1 MSLSAIKKAKGEP
14 SDLLWIAPSDGFW
27 GQSMRTSACFSELV
41 DRSASKGKKPT
52 KLCNPKL
59 YLPVQ
64 DASDRR
70 AIGRWKQEFS
80 YYEKEVHG
88 LIEGFLDG
96 NVEVLILP
104 GYLAVVCYHISWP
117 DRLPASF
124 PIGFITTDRSRVSLV
139 DKLVKEYVGGM
150 IAFETPRDLGEIKKI

>member
-1 MSLSAIKKAKGEP
+1 M
-14 SDLLWIAPSDGFW
+14 
-27 GQSMRTSACFSELV
+27 SACFSELV
-41 DRSASKGKKPT
+41 ERSTTKGKKPT

-64 DASDRR
+64 DATDRR

-80 YYEKEVHG
+80 CYEKEVHG
-88 LIEGFLDG
+88 LVEGFLDG
-96 NVEVLILP
+96 NVEALILP

-117 DRLPASF
+117 ERLPSSF

-150 IAFETPRDLGEIKKI
+150 IAFETPRDLGEINKI